1 MAIALESDFRSLK
14 TAQAAEPAER
24 RPANQGRGEA
34 FASSLSK
41 ARDAEP
47 GEAGLAPQDAAHVV
61 LALSLPPAEPTLETA
76 QSASVAIADPI
87 AAPEQEVAVV
97 DATAAP
103 SLLSE
108 QSGLQAGSD
117 ELLSEIVLD
126 RELVRESVK
135 AEASLP
141 PGAPASPDVGLPVAE
156 PARPKLAVPEGA
168 PAAPQQAPF
177 APAGAVPTGISP
189 DPSPPPKTDAAALAA
204 AVVSTASKSGADP
217 EPTQVATIEGGQAS
231 VAKAEP
237 KALTRAE
244 QPLETSPA
252 PAQSQLNT
260 ITPSTGSGA
269 ETTLST
275 SSPGTQTAGTTLISA
290 VSPAAA
296 QMAVPVAPSLPVAP
310 VLAVLT
316 ASPAQ
321 IVDIVAQSA
330 GDGQSDR
337 IVVQLDP
344 PELGRVSIDFKFDA
358 QGLQHI
364 TITSE
369 TPEAMRQLRQMHSE
383 LVQALER
390 QGIGSQNMSFQHQ
403 QQSAQHVPAPQNPF
417 ARESALADA
426 ASGLAPGTL
435 LTADHNSTPRTPPGG
450 RLDIRL

>member
-24 RPANQGRGEA
+24 RPANPGRGEA

-41 ARDAEP
+41 AREAEA
-47 GEAGLAPQDAAHVV
+47 GEAGLAQPDAAPV
-61 LALSLPPAEPTLETA
+61 AAPLSLPPTEPVLEAA
-76 QSASVAIADPI
+76 QPALEAVADPLP
-87 AAPEQEVAVV
+87 AAEHAVAVV
-97 DATAAP
+97 EAP
-103 SLLSE
+103 PAGTLPIK
-108 QSGLQAGSD
+108 QTGLQAESD
-117 ELLSEIVLD
+117 GLKSEIVLD

-156 PARPKLAVPEGA
+156 PARPGPTVPAEAAAVSQPA
-168 PAAPQQAPF
+168 PV
-177 APAGAVPTGISP
+177 APAGAVPAGISP
-189 DPSPPPKTDAAALAA
+189 DPSPPLKTDAAALAA
-204 AVVSTASKSGADP
+204 AVVSTATKSGADP

-290 VSPAAA
+290 VSPAAP
-296 QMAVPVAPSLPVAP
+296 QMAVPAAPSLPMAP
-310 VLAVLT
+310 ALAVLT

-358 QGLQHI
+358 QGLQHV

-417 ARESALADA
+417 AREPVLADA